1 MQSAAINTHAESLYY
16 AAQLIDG
23 LNQQAW
29 VTDWGLSE
37 QAQALFPHPAEKK
50 LAVSF
55 TQVNLASETQN
66 FVC

>member
-23 LNQQAW
+23 W
-29 VTDWGLSE
+29 TSRPGSLSE
-37 QAQALFPHPAEKK
+37 CYLNKQALFPHPAEKK
-50 LAVSF
+50 FSVSF

-66 FVC
+66 FVY